1 MAIST
6 PAKTEIRHVAT
17 AREYSQKQTF
27 INSGARAGSFLSQA
41 TTLVYDDI
49 LRAQNSTPKIDI
61 INDLTPAQK
70 KAVYHGI
77 KTIYQPLYGVSTSDY
92 YDEKYFNLLKGYVG
106 SFFYKEFDWF
116 NTNDSLNLSHIHI

>member
-1 MAIST
+1 MAISI

-49 LRAQNSTPKIDI
+49 LRAQNSTPKIDLI
-61 INDLTPAQK
+61 DGLTPAQK

-77 KTIYQPLYGVSTSDY
+77 KTIYQPMYGVSSSPY
-92 YDEKYFNLLKGYVG
+92 YDESYFNYLKGFVL
-106 SFFYKEFDWF
+106 KV
-116 NTNDSLNLSHIHI
+116 L